1 MLINY
6 QNLFICFLYYS
17 YIFLIGFMNS
27 PNSFFG
33 NLNIAYNIVYVV
45 VFSFLFYKNEFFMS
59 IFSKKNKYIFI
70 MLFSFLLSTI
80 FTPLDLYQSWI
91 GFLKICSVTTLG
103 LLTCF
108 LISKGVVDIIKISI
122 LIAVSGLIQVFI
134 LLWMW
139 FTLPSPQDYDW
150 VSGLYFF
157 NNIRNFT
164 DYISICFFCA
174 LFLVTFSQKN
184 IIKVV
189 FLVTSFF
196 LLTCIIWSGSRTA
209 YIGVFGGLV
218 FFIYYSKNLRI
229 FALSSFLVIF
239 SIVSSLFFQTNNSS
253 LGFFRTYYKI
263 QYNPD
268 AISSGRLTIY
278 KELLE
283 YIGYYPVLGY
293 GGEAVRQLNI
303 YGRAQAHNSVLQILI
318 EFGFLGLICFIVLLI
333 KMISK
338 INYHNM
344 NKIEILIISVLLNI
358 LILSFFNGGF
368 YYTIILALMCVF
380 VGAFYAEDY
389 NLRKLGVL
397 NGEK

>member
-45 VFSFLFYKNEFFMS
+45 VFSFLFYKKEFFMS

-80 FTPLDLYQSWI
+80 FTPLDLYQSWV

-108 LISKGVVDIIKISI
+108 LISKGIVDIIKISV
-122 LIAVSGLIQVFI
+122 LIAVSGLVQVFI

-139 FTLPSPQDYDW
+139 FTLPYPQDYDW

-157 NNIRNFT
+157 NNIRNFA

-174 LFLVTFSQKN
+174 LFLATFSHKN

-189 FLVTSFF
+189 FLVVSFF

-218 FFIYYSKNLRI
+218 FFIYYSKNIRV
-229 FALSSFLVIF
+229 FALSLFLVIL
-239 SIVSSLFFQTNNSS
+239 STVSSLFFQTNNSS
-253 LGFFRTYYKI
+253 LGFFRTYYKL
-263 QYNPD
+263 QNNPD
-268 AISSGRLTIY
+268 AISSGRLAIY

-283 YIGYYPVLGY
+283 YICYYPVLGY

-318 EFGFLGLICFIVLLI
+318 EFGFLGLLCLIILLI
-333 KMISK
+333 KMVYK
-338 INYHNM
+338 IKCHNI
-344 NKIEILIISVLLNI
+344 NKTEILIISVLLNI
-358 LILSFFNGGF
+358 FISSSFNGGF
-368 YYTIILALMCVF
+368 YYAIVLALMCVF
-380 VGAFYAEDY
+380 VGAFYAED
-389 NLRKLGVL
+389 NGFKRLGVL
-397 NGEK
+397 SGK

>member
-33 NLNIAYNIVYVV
+33 NLNITYNIVYVV
-45 VFSFLFYKNEFFMS
+45 VFSFLFYKKEFFMS

-80 FTPLDLYQSWI
+80 FTPLDLYQSWV

-108 LISKGVVDIIKISI
+108 LISKGIVDIIKISV
-122 LIAVSGLIQVFI
+122 LIAVSGLIHVFI

-139 FTLPSPQDYDW
+139 FTLPSPQDYNW
-150 VSGLYFF
+150 VSGLYFS

-174 LFLVTFSQKN
+174 LFLAIFFQKN
-184 IIKVV
+184 IIKAI

-209 YIGVFGGLV
+209 YLGILGGLV
-218 FFIYYSKNLRI
+218 FFIYCSKSLRVL
-229 FALSSFLVIF
+229 ALSSILVIC
-239 SIVSSLFFQTNNSS
+239 SIVTSLFFQTNNSS
-253 LGFFRTYYKI
+253 LGLFRTYYKL
-263 QYNPD
+263 QNNAD

-283 YIGYYPVLGY
+283 YISYHPIFGY
-293 GGEAVRQLNI
+293 GGEAVRQLDI
-303 YGRAQAHNSVLQILI
+303 YGRAQAHNSILQILI
-318 EFGFLGLICFIVLLI
+318 EFGVIGLICLIILLI
-333 KMISK
+333 KMLTK
-338 INYHNM
+338 VKCHNM
-344 NKIEILIISVLLNI
+344 KKTEIFIISVLLNI
-358 LILSFFNGGF
+358 LISSLFNGGF
-368 YYTIILALMCVF
+368 YYAIVLALMCVF
-380 VGAFYAEDY
+380 VGAFYAENS

-397 NGEK
+397 NGKK